1 MDKYELT
8 MWYSELTNRIYA
20 VIKNKR
26 WQIVKKED
34 VTDWVL
40 NIAYKI
46 YLESI
51 TDNIEEEDEDEDEID

>member
-40 NIAYKI
+40 TIANKI
-46 YLESI
+46 FIESI
-51 TDNIEEEDEDEDEID
+51 TDDIEEDVDVDEID

>member
-8 MWYSELTNRIYA
+8 MWYSELTKRIYA

-34 VTDWVL
+34 VTDWVFDTAMMIL
-40 NIAYKI
+40 K
-46 YLESI
+46 ER
-51 TDNIEEEDEDEDEID
+51 EKDENET

>member
-34 VTDWVL
+34 VTDWVFNTAMMIL
-40 NIAYKI
+40 K
-46 YLESI
+46 
-51 TDNIEEEDEDEDEID
+51 DKDKDEDEDKDETN